1 MGNLTLLTELVLLGL
16 SDLPSFQLPLFFFFL
31 LIYLLTI
38 TWNFL
43 IISLIITD
51 FHLHTPMYFF
61 LGNLACLDL
70 CSSSVIIPLMLHNLL
85 TGRKII
91 TTKACLTQLFFFLLF
106 VVSEVFLLSVM
117 SYDRYMAVCHPL
129 HYVQIMSRNVCVQLA
144 AIVWSLG
151 FSHALIHT
159 LFATKLKFCRSDLVE
174 SFFCDLP
181 QLFQISCSDIY
192 ANTLLVFLL
201 GGIFGIGSLILTLLP
216 YAYIFHTV
224 LKLKVRGK
232 RGKVFSTCSSHLTV
246 VFIFY
251 SSFLII
257 YIGSSASNHLP
268 GNKEASVFYTV
279 VTPLLNPLI
288 YSLRNQDFIKAFRG
302 GLLSLT
308 ARVI

>member
-16 SDLPSFQLPLFFFFL
+16 SDLPSLQLHLFFFFL
-31 LIYLLTI
+31 LIYLLTL
-38 TWNFL
+38 TWNLL

-51 FHLHTPMYFF
+51 CHLHTPMYFL

-106 VVSEVFLLSVM
+106 VVSEVFLLCVM
-117 SYDRYMAVCHPL
+117 SYDRYMAVCRPL
-129 HYVQIMSRNVCVQLA
+129 HYVQIMSRKVA
-144 AIVWSLG
+144 SFVWSQG

-159 LFATKLKFCRSDLVE
+159 LFATKLTFCRSDLVE

-181 QLFQISCSDIY
+181 QLFQTSCSDIY

-201 GGIFGIGSLILTLLP
+201 GGIFAIGSLILTLLP

-224 LKLKVRGK
+224 LKLKVR
-232 RGKVFSTCSSHLTV
+232 RGKVFSTCSSHLS
-246 VFIFY
+246 VFIIFY

-268 GNKEASVFYTV
+268 GIKEVSVFYTV

-288 YSLRNQDFIKAFRG
+288 YSLRNQDFIKAFRR
-302 GLLSLT
+302 GLMSLT